1 MQQAEDYFDSVMET
15 AVDEFSCYEISSEDD
30 DHLFDLDYN
39 PYTRKRPLSSRL
51 DRDDYDETDE
61 EEANR
66 QKLYLVPYSGLDNSG
81 KTTIVLKI
89 NGEDT
94 SLISPTLGFNIKT
107 ITYQKYTLNIWD
119 VGGQRTIRSY
129 WRNYFEQTDCL
140 VWVVDSSDLRRL
152 DDCKMELDNLLKEER
167 LSEAS
172 LLIQANIKG
181 ALTQAE
187 IAKVVTRFICQSGNE
202 SDHLVLHP
210 LDIEGAAED
219 SIPSSWKSQGLTL
232 LQVERY
238 LMLHSLVIHLSRN
251 LNFVL

>member
-1 MQQAEDYFDSVMET
+1 MICNVE
-15 AVDEFSCYEISSEDD
+15 
-30 DHLFDLDYN
+30 LDL
-39 PYTRKRPLSSRL
+39 
-51 DRDDYDETDE
+51 
-61 EEANR
+61 
-66 QKLYLVPYSGLDNSG
+66 
-81 KTTIVLKI
+81 I
-89 NGEDT
+89 
-94 SLISPTLGFNIKT
+94 LGFGI
-107 ITYQKYTLNIWD
+107 YTLNIWD

-129 WRNYFEQTDCL
+129 WRNYFEQTDGL

-167 LSEAS
+167 LSGAS
-172 LLIQANIKG
+172 LLILANKQDIKG

-187 IAKVVTRFICQSGNE
+187 IAKIVTRFIYQSDNE

-219 SIPSSWKSQGLTL
+219 SIPSSWKSQGLAL

-251 LNFVL
+251 LNFVLWKQGLCTSFFNHDG